1 MFVIVI
7 LFRQNRERRG
17 EQERKATETCRTSV
31 NAKAF
36 ARCKIDY
43 FIGTAVWDDFL
54 GHNVFSVTSAMSQL
68 GF

>member
-7 LFRQNRERRG
+7 LFRQNRERRR
-17 EQERKATETCRTSV
+17 EQERKAAESFRTSV
-31 NAKAF
+31 DAKAF
-36 ARCKIDY
+36 TRCKIDY

-54 GHNVFSVTSAMSQL
+54 GHKVFSVTSAILQL